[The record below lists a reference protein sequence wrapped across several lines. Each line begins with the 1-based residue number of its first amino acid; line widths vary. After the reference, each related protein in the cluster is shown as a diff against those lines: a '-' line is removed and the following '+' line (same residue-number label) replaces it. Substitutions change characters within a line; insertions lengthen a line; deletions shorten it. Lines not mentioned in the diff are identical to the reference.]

1 VIRDPET
8 GHVWGTK
15 AEIAIELGLHPDT
28 GPELVRSWG
37 RRGRVSHRH
46 VPGVGR
52 GTVLYR
58 YDEAVEE
65 ERRSRRAGK
74 GRPRA

>member
-8 GHVWGTK
+8 GLLWGSK

-37 RRGRVSHRH
+37 RRNRVTTKHI
-46 VPGVGR
+46 PGTGR
-52 GTVLYR
+52 GRILYR
-58 YDEAVEE
+58 YDEAIEE